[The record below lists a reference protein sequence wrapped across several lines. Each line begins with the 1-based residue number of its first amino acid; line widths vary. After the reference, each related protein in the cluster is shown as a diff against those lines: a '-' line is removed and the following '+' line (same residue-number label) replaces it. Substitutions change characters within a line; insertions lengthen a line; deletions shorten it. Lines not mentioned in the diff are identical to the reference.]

1 VETIGSCDLPRN
13 VAGAGELKMQ
23 SWRTVIDRLKGHR
36 TRQEEDLEH
45 ELRIHLD
52 LEAEEQRETGV
63 SSEEANYAAR
73 RAFGNTALVKEDVR
87 EVWGWT
93 WLERLNQDSRLGLRQ
108 LRKSPGFT
116 AVAILTLAL
125 GIGANTA
132 IFTLVHAVMM
142 KSLPVPN
149 PGQLYSLG
157 DTKLCCDTTDIADL
171 RDNFALYSF
180 PLYKHV
186 RDNTPE
192 FSELAAFQSWLANLS
207 VRRSGVAGVA
217 EPYFGEFV
225 SGNYFSLFEI
235 GAFAGRTFTPADD
248 QPNASPVTV
257 LSYRAWSRRF
267 GSDPSVIGA
276 TFTINGQAMT
286 VIGIMPP
293 GFFGDTLRSDPADF
307 WIPLAMEPNLDRDD
321 PFLNQPSEFWL
332 YAMGRLQPGGEP
344 AQVQA
349 KLKTEIEQW
358 LTDQKGNSE
367 RDRQLIGT
375 LQLSLAPARSGVTRL
390 RTTYGDSLH
399 MLTVVSALVLLIACA
414 NIASLLLVRA
424 TASRLQTAVRVAL
437 GASRRRLVRQML
449 TEGILLALLGGVAG
463 IIVSFVGIRAI
474 LLLAFRGAK
483 YVPIDTTPSFSVLGF
498 AFLLSLITGIIF
510 SVAPALI
517 ASRAHP
523 AETLRGARRA
533 TRDSSALPQKLL
545 VVFQATM
552 SLVLLVGA
560 GLMTQ
565 SLRNLEKQQFGF
577 DSQSRLIVRLNPA
590 LAGYTFDRLPGLYR
604 QLQNRFS
611 HMPGVLSASLALHS
625 PMDGWNWNGD
635 VAVEGRPPS
644 PNSADDKAQYDFVGP
659 RYFETIGT
667 RLLSGRPIEERDTPT
682 SRHVAVINDAL
693 ARKFFSNEDALGKHL
708 GFNSASHGGDYEIVG
723 IVENTKYLD
732 PQTPAEPMVFLPLLQ
747 TVTYEDLTQN
757 AYQTWAN
764 YIDGI
769 QLHVA
774 GRPENFQTEVHNG
787 LAEIDPNL
795 TAIKIT
801 NLEDQLDSRLNSQRL
816 IAQLTSLYGVLA
828 LVLACVGLYGV
839 AAYTVARRTSEI
851 GLRMAIGADRKQVL
865 GMILRTAMAP
875 IVLGL
880 AIGIPVVFAAGH
892 AIASQL
898 YGVKSYDPLI
908 LGLAIAVLAISAALA
923 AMVPARRAT
932 LIDPMHALRTE

>member
-1 VETIGSCDLPRN
+1 MWN
-13 VAGAGELKMQ
+13 
-23 SWRTVIDRLKGHR
+23 WRIVDRWKGR
-36 TRQEEDLEH
+36 RVQQREDLDR
-45 ELRIHLD
+45 ELRTHLD
-52 LEAEEQRETGV
+52 LEAEEQQEAGV
-63 SSEEANYAAR
+63 SSEEARYAAR
-73 RAFGNTALVKEDVR
+73 RAFGNSTLVAEDVR
-87 EVWGWT
+87 EMWGWT
-93 WLERLNQDSRLGLRQ
+93 WLERLIQDLRVGLRQ

-116 AVAILTLAL
+116 AVAILTIAL

-149 PGQLYSLG
+149 PGELYSLG
-157 DTKLCCDTTDIADL
+157 DTKLCCDTTEIADL

-180 PLYKHV
+180 PLYKQLH
-186 RDNTPE
+186 DDTPE
-192 FSELAAFQSWLANLS
+192 ISELAAFQSWLANLS
-207 VRRSGVAGVA
+207 VRRSGLPGIA

-235 GAFAGRTFTPADD
+235 RAFAGRTLTAADD
-248 QPNASPVTV
+248 QPNAQPVAV
-257 LSYRAWSRRF
+257 LSYLAWSQRF
-267 GSDPSVIGA
+267 GSDPSVIG
-276 TFTINGQAMT
+276 TPFTINGQSMT
-286 VIGIMPP
+286 VVGIMPP

-307 WIPLAMEPNLDRDD
+307 WIPLAREPDLNRDD
-321 PFLNQPSEFWL
+321 PFLNQPSEYWL
-332 YAMGRLQPGGEP
+332 YAMGRLQPGTPP
-344 AQVQA
+344 AQLEA
-349 KLKTEIEQW
+349 KLKTEIQQW
-358 LTDQKGNSE
+358 LINQKGSSE

-375 LQLSLAPARSGVTRL
+375 LRLSLTPAGSGVTRL
-390 RTTYGDSLH
+390 RTTYGDGLH

-414 NIASLLLVRA
+414 NIANLLLVRA
-424 TASRLQTAVRVAL
+424 TAARLQTAVRVAL
-437 GASRRRLVRQML
+437 GASRGRLMKQML

-463 IIVSFVGIRAI
+463 VAVAFIGTRAI

-510 SVAPALI
+510 SLAPAWI
-517 ASRAHP
+517 ASHAHP
-523 AETLRGARRA
+523 AETMRGAGRP
-533 TRDSSALPQKLL
+533 TRDNSSLPQKLF
-545 VVFQATM
+545 VVLQAAM

-560 GLMTQ
+560 GLVTQ

-590 LAGYTFDRLPGLYR
+590 LAGYSFERLPGLYR
-604 QLQNRFS
+604 QLQDRFN

-635 VAVEGRPPS
+635 LAIEGRPPS

-667 RLLSGRPIEERDTPT
+667 RLLRGRLIDERDVPA
-682 SRHVAVINDAL
+682 SHHVAVVNDAL
-693 ARKFFSNEDALGKHL
+693 ARKFFPNQDPLGKHL
-708 GFNSASHGGDYEIVG
+708 GFNSVSHGGDYEVVG

-732 PQTPAEPMVFLPLLQ
+732 PKIPADPMVFLPLLQ
-747 TVTYEDLTQN
+747 TVTYQDPTQN
-757 AYQTWAN
+757 AYQTWGN

-774 GRPENFQTEVHNG
+774 GRPENLQTEVRNT

-795 TAIKIT
+795 TVNKMT
-801 NLEDQLDSRLNSQRL
+801 NLKEQVDSRLNSQRL

-839 AAYTVARRTSEI
+839 ASYTVARRTSEI
-851 GLRMAIGADRKQVL
+851 GLRMAIGAGSWQVV
-865 GMILRTAMAP
+865 GMVLRSAIFP

-880 AIGIPVVFAAGH
+880 AIGIPIVIAAGH
-892 AIASQL
+892 AVASQL

-908 LGLAIAVLAISAALA
+908 LSLAIAALATSATLAAL
-923 AMVPARRAT
+923 VPARRASS
-932 LIDPMHALRTE
+932 IDPMRALRTE